1 MTWYLDLQD
10 EQLPFEMPEDTAGR
24 TVYVF
29 NVLAR
34 KVPSETFLE
43 EMSQY
48 LTTSG
53 VTAQI
58 FVGGQTDIPAGD
70 GPYITLRQ
78 TGGVRGDHV
87 QGKVTAKI
95 ERPGAQVSVR
105 AKSPRTTKSLAHTV
119 HKLLSE
125 IRNKELL
132 VPAWATEQVTVT
144 QKRR

>member
-10 EQLPFEMPEDTAGR
+10 EQLPFEMPEDGQGR

-34 KVPSETFLE
+34 KAKSETFLE

-48 LTTSG
+48 LAANG
-53 VTAQI
+53 ITAQI
-58 FVGGQTDIPAGD
+58 LIGGQTDIPGGD

-87 QGKVTAKI
+87 QDRVTVKT

-105 AKSPRTTKSLAHTV
+105 AKSPRTTKKLAHEV
-119 HKLLSE
+119 HTLLSE
-125 IRNKELL
+125 IRNRELV
-132 VPAWATEQVTVT
+132 VPAWATEQSNST
-144 QKRR
+144 KRR